1 LDGLTIF
8 PRLLT
13 LFLSCFFNCLPH
25 HSAMFDKH
33 LPLNKRARMDSGTF
47 TTLSGKSTPIRPQK
61 SEGASMLLGMAAFLA
76 NQNNAGAAEAS
87 TVVSR
92 VLLSGGGV
100 LFEGGAMVADLLL
113 FFLPDHFL
121 TDFKHRCVHRRRKE
135 WCERVDQEWRKDVGG
150 RGIFS
155 VLGWSSLVVYR
166 DREQPRWFAGV
177 GGLLRNQLRW
187 CG

>member
-1 LDGLTIF
+1 
-8 PRLLT
+8 
-13 LFLSCFFNCLPH
+13 
-25 HSAMFDKH
+25 
-33 LPLNKRARMDSGTF
+33 
-47 TTLSGKSTPIRPQK
+47 
-61 SEGASMLLGMAAFLA
+61 MLLGMAAFLA

>member
-1 LDGLTIF
+1 
-8 PRLLT
+8 
-13 LFLSCFFNCLPH
+13 
-25 HSAMFDKH
+25 
-33 LPLNKRARMDSGTF
+33 
-47 TTLSGKSTPIRPQK
+47 
-61 SEGASMLLGMAAFLA
+61 MLLGMAAFLA
-76 NQNNAGAAEAS
+76 NQNNAGASEAS

-113 FFLPDHFL
+113 FFFFLNHFL
-121 TDFKHRCVHRRRKE
+121 TDFKHRCVHRRREE

>member
-1 LDGLTIF
+1 
-8 PRLLT
+8 
-13 LFLSCFFNCLPH
+13 
-25 HSAMFDKH
+25 MFDKH

-76 NQNNAGAAEAS
+76 NQNNAGATEAS

-113 FFLPDHFL
+113 FFLPEPL
-121 TDFKHRCVHRRRKE
+121 P
-135 WCERVDQEWRKDVGG
+135 
-150 RGIFS
+150 
-155 VLGWSSLVVYR
+155 
-166 DREQPRWFAGV
+166 DRLQTP
-177 GGLLRNQLRW
+177 LRPPTT
-187 CG
+187 